1 MTPQQRDTIKSLIE
15 ENLRGKQE
23 PIPNE
28 ADLRRALTQM
38 QEIRERERISGR
50 LVRAHVHGMRLPH
63 DALPVKLTDDEA
75 SAILALG
82 LKDKVL
88 ARMMA
93 PGPRSPGRR

>member
-1 MTPQQRDTIKSLIE
+1 MTPQQRDVVKSLIE
-15 ENLRGKQE
+15 EHLKNLKNPTAE
-23 PIPNE
+23 DMI
-28 ADLRRALTQM
+28 LRRALAQM
-38 QEIRERERISGR
+38 QEIRDRERISGR

-82 LKDKVL
+82 LKDRVL

>member
-15 ENLRGKQE
+15 ENLIGKQE